1 MYAERINRAS
11 QDQYDVKKTALPNV
25 ERLYFSRLSGR
36 EQYRY
41 LIAKSLTAPLEGEA
55 MYVFIDLANT
65 YFSDHG
71 EKRLLGLIHGEER
84 STLDM
89 VHSAIGGSRENAML
103 NFREAIRR
111 ISERSKT

>member
-1 MYAERINRAS
+1 
-11 QDQYDVKKTALPNV
+11 
-25 ERLYFSRLSGR
+25 
-36 EQYRY
+36 
-41 LIAKSLTAPLEGEA
+41 